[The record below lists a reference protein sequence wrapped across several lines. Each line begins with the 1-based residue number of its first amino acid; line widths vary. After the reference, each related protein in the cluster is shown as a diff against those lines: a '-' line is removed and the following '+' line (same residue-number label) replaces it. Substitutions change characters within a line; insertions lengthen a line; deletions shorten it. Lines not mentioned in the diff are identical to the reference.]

1 MQYPSEIHNT
11 LLKPM
16 FFSQLTLLS
25 NNLVLMSY
33 LSGIYLDSWLSW
45 LWGGVQKTLKKKK
58 KTDRRKTLKSGKKKK
73 RRIRESQI
81 TTIYIFGFKLL
92 FSRKQRFKKSC
103 SYLFYDQI
111 LFKVFTRC
119 RILQYT

>member
-25 NNLVLMSY
+25 NNLVLTSY

-58 KTDRRKTLKSGKKKK
+58 NRQKKNIEKWKEKK

-92 FSRKQRFKKSC
+92 VSRKQKFKKSC